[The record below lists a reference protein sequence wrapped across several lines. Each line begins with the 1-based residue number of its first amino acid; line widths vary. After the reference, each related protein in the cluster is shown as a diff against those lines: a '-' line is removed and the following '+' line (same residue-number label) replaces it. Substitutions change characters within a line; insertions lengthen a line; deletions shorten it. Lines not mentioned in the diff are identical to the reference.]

1 MGPLWRPAAAA
12 AAAPLRSFWTHI
24 LLLWL
29 VGGGG
34 QAVTT
39 TGIQQAAV
47 MADSPAALHGMALLR
62 SVARQEKV
70 RGKTEV
76 GLVEAQ
82 SGILMDHLEAHPM
95 ARLTGALEE
104 TVVSRLTLVFPV
116 VARAGQLVV
125 MVLAPVLVA
134 GVAVVVDCMGVAVAV
149 GLLRVVAAA
158 EAPS

>member
-1 MGPLWRPAAAA
+1 
-12 AAAPLRSFWTHI
+12 
-24 LLLWL
+24 
-29 VGGGG
+29 
-34 QAVTT
+34 VTT
-39 TGIQQAAV
+39 AGIQQAAV

-82 SGILMDHLEAHPM
+82 SRILDHLEAHPV

-104 TVVSRLTLVFPV
+104 TVVSRLALVFPV

>member
-1 MGPLWRPAAAA
+1 
-12 AAAPLRSFWTHI
+12 
-24 LLLWL
+24 
-29 VGGGG
+29 
-34 QAVTT
+34 
-39 TGIQQAAV
+39 
-47 MADSPAALHGMALLR
+47 
-62 SVARQEKV
+62 
-70 RGKTEV
+70 
-76 GLVEAQ
+76 
-82 SGILMDHLEAHPM
+82 M

-104 TVVSRLTLVFPV
+104 TVVSHLTLVFPV

>member
-1 MGPLWRPAAAA
+1 MD
-12 AAAPLRSFWTHI
+12 
-24 LLLWL
+24 
-29 VGGGG
+29 
-34 QAVTT
+34 
-39 TGIQQAAV
+39 IQQAAV
-47 MADSPAALHGMALLR
+47 MADSPAVLHGMALFR

-70 RGKTEV
+70 RGKTKM

-82 SGILMDHLEAHPM
+82 SVILDHLGAHPM

-104 TVVSRLTLVFPV
+104 TVVSRLALMVFPL

-125 MVLAPVLVA
+125 MVLATVVA

-149 GLLRVVAAA
+149 GFLRVVAAA